1 MTQFLHFGALRF
13 FAARFGQ
20 IAVLICAINV
30 PYALHR
36 YAL

>member
-1 MTQFLHFGALRF
+1 MTQFLHLGALRF
-13 FAARFGQ
+13 LRAFRQ
-20 IAVLICAINV
+20 IAVLTCAINV